1 MKVSLVA
8 LAILSAILF
17 WFSDPGDEASLSL
30 SDGVSAETETYRAQL
45 RAEEERRRV
54 ALIHASVP
62 EREALVTLCL
72 ERLQELMVTQAR
84 PVWTVIGVVAPAASS
99 EESLA
104 SRNFRRIRLDGEHPD
119 IFIRAVAER
128 AFALSAEDIQPPGIQ
143 FLVHEERA
151 VPGFTTSPRFI
162 VGYHCRFMD
171 IGQVFLSR
179 GVTISAT

>member
-30 SDGVSAETETYRAQL
+30 SDGVSAETETYRGHL

-72 ERLQELMVTQAR
+72 ERLQELMVT
-84 PVWTVIGVVAPAASS
+84 
-99 EESLA
+99 
-104 SRNFRRIRLDGEHPD
+104 
-119 IFIRAVAER
+119 
-128 AFALSAEDIQPPGIQ
+128 
-143 FLVHEERA
+143 
-151 VPGFTTSPRFI
+151 
-162 VGYHCRFMD
+162 
-171 IGQVFLSR
+171 
-179 GVTISAT
+179 